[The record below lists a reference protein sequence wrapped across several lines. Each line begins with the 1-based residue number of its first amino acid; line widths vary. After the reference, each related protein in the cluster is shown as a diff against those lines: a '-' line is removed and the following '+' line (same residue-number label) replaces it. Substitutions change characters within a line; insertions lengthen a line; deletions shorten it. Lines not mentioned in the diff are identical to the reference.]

1 MKVTAAGPIGDLG
14 VSLRCRFQL
23 RLLILLLRVLMVF
36 LVWRPGAEG
45 GAEAGRARR
54 QAEAEGAQGRL
65 RSPRCSSF
73 SPASSSPIP
82 SSYLALLRC
91 DHRAGENFLPLIHAG
106 DENSLRA
113 RGSGIDNMGV
123 DVKDQKMTV
132 VGSMDPVDVVA
143 KLRKVFPGVDIVS
156 VGPAKEDKKDD
167 KKDGDKK
174 DGGGDKKDG
183 DKDKKDESK
192 QVVYPP
198 HYWYPPPPPQHHHPH
213 PYYFVR
219 SAEEDPNSCVI
230 C

>member
-1 MKVTAAGPIGDLG
+1 MKVTAKVVLKLDVHDDRQKQKALKA
-14 VSLRCRFQL
+14 VS
-23 RLLILLLRVLMVF
+23 
-36 LVWRPGAEG
+36 
-45 GAEAGRARR
+45 
-54 QAEAEGAQGRL
+54 
-65 RSPRCSSF
+65 
-73 SPASSSPIP
+73 
-82 SSYLALLRC
+82 AL
-91 DHRAGENFLPLIHAG
+91 H
-106 DENSLRA
+106 
-113 RGSGIDNMGV
+113 GIDNMGV

-156 VGPAKEDKKDD
+156 VGPAKED